1 MLSFAVGLHDHAINK
16 FGPIHGPLF
25 HRWLPNGKAD
35 AIRLSSDI
43 PNSELQI
50 WFERRGIVQRG
61 KDTLV
66 KYDYDGQAVEAD
78 LIRRQAILDAG
89 PLRGLLTI
97 RNIASETA
105 EAIRTKRQGDK
116 DYVDVGKQL
125 VNLLHARI
133 SKVLAILRFN
143 FGQYWIRELE
153 PWDSR
158 KNTLS
163 AYCLTHLHMK
173 CSLDNG
179 MTWDEFL
186 PDEPIA
192 FATVTTFTPTQNTF
206 TQYLTQPDW
215 QQIADIANSDYQPSL
230 AAMTLM
236 RAHHYLDQG
245 DIRQA
250 FVEGVTALELAVS
263 EVVDKRFKEKKEIL
277 NLLGGFW
284 NLSLPAR
291 FATIAT
297 ASESISVNDVE
308 LTVQAI
314 KTRNKLVHENE
325 DLSAKHLPE
334 LEVLLFS
341 VAKLIPGATF
351 KFPSA
356 NTGNNLSMPEQEWDQ
371 LSPGG
376 AYYLRPY
383 WMR

>member
-1 MLSFAVGLHDHAINK
+1 LI
-16 FGPIHGPLF
+16 
-25 HRWLPNGKAD
+25 
-35 AIRLSSDI
+35 
-43 PNSELQI
+43 
-50 WFERRGIVQRG
+50 
-61 KDTLV
+61 
-66 KYDYDGQAVEAD
+66 KYDHNGQAVEAD
-78 LIRRQAILDAG
+78 LVRRQAILDAG
-89 PLRGLLTI
+89 PLRGLLTV
-97 RNIASETA
+97 RNLASETTESIQA
-105 EAIRTKRQGDK
+105 KRQGDS
-116 DYVDVGKQL
+116 DYVHFGKQV
-125 VNLLHARI
+125 VNLLYPRI

-143 FGQYWIRELE
+143 FGQYWIGELE

-158 KNTLS
+158 KYTLS
-163 AYCLTHLHMK
+163 AYCHTHLHMK
-173 CSLDNG
+173 YSLDG
-179 MTWDEFL
+179 GVIWDEFL
-186 PDEPIA
+186 PDEPKA

-206 TQYLTQPDW
+206 AQYLTQLDW
-215 QQIADIANSDYQPSL
+215 QQIADIANGDYQPSL

-236 RAHHYLDQG
+236 RAHQYLDQG

-250 FVEGVTALELAVS
+250 FVEGVTALELAVG
-263 EVVDKRFKEKKEIL
+263 EVVDKRFKDKKELL
-277 NLLGGFW
+277 NLIGGFW

-297 ASESISVNDVE
+297 ASESISVDDVE

-314 KTRNKLVHENE
+314 KTRNKLVHEYE

-334 LEVLLFS
+334 LEILLFS

-356 NTGNNLSMPEQEWDQ
+356 NTGNNLSMSEQEWDQ